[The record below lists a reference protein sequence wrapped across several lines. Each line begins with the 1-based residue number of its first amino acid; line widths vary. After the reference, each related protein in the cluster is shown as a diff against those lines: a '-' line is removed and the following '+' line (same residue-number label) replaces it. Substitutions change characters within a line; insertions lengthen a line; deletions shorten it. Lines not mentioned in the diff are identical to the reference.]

1 MFSNAG
7 FLQYVSPPVAMFSP
21 GDNVTLQFN
30 ISNYYYASSIK
41 TTHWFYN
48 GQCIDCYSYDHY
60 ILDLNNTRLTII
72 NASESDIGQYEVR
85 VTELTPHASDPP
97 KCNALTLDLL
107 QHHAF
112 YAPVIYC
119 LTLTEGICNL
129 QCTS

>member
-1 MFSNAG
+1 MFSTAG
-7 FLQYVSPPVAMFSP
+7 FLQYVSPPVATFSP

-30 ISNYYYASSIK
+30 ISNYSSIK

-48 GQCIDCYSYDHY
+48 GHCIDYYYSYDHY
-60 ILDLNNTRLTII
+60 ILDLNNTRLTIV
-72 NASESDIGQYEVR
+72 NASESDVGQYEVR
-85 VTELTPHASDPP
+85 VTELTPYTSNPP

-107 QHHAF
+107 QHYAL

-119 LTLTEGICNL
+119 LALTEGMCNL